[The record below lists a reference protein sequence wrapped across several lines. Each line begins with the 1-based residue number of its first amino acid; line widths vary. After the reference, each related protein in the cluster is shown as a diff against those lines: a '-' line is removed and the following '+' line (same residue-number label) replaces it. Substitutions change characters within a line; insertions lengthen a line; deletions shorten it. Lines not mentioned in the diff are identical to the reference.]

1 MVPLDA
7 SVETAAFIVVGLTV
21 VLTGWCRYQI
31 NGRRFRRRTMTG
43 AQRFSSYGSA
53 VFTQLWEGLVMS
65 VATILMWLALLGGAA
80 LAIILF
86 KFG

>member
-1 MVPLDA
+1 MVPVDA

-21 VLTGWCRYQI
+21 VLTGWCQYQI
-31 NGRRFRRRTMTG
+31 KGRRFRRRTMTG
-43 AQRFSSYGSA
+43 AQRFLSYGSA

>member
-7 SVETAAFIVVGLTV
+7 SVATAAFIVVGLTV

-43 AQRFSSYGSA
+43 AQRFPSYGSA

-65 VATILMWLALLGGAA
+65 VATVLMWLAFLAGAA